1 MRGYGDSP
9 RATGARPDE
18 EDPVDESTPR
28 HQLLGATVHA
38 ELVDRGQTLA
48 TAESI
53 TGGALADLLTAA
65 PGASEVFLGGVVTYA
80 TELKVALL
88 GVGEDVVEQHGVVSA
103 PCAAAMAEGVRD
115 RAGSDWGLSTTGVA
129 GPATQEDKPVGLVY
143 VGVAGPEGTTTH
155 ELHLDGDRAQIR
167 TAACEEAAVALV
179 RALGVG
185 DPAAEDGAGGG

>member
-1 MRGYGDSP
+1 MD
-9 RATGARPDE
+9 D
-18 EDPVDESTPR
+18 STPR
-28 HQLLGATVHA
+28 PEVLGATVHA

-65 PGASEVFLGGVVTYA
+65 PGASEVFLGGVVSYA

-88 GVGEDVVEQHGVVSA
+88 GVREATVEEHGVVSA
-103 PCAAAMAEGVRD
+103 ECAAEMAAGVRE
-115 RAGSDWGLSTTGVA
+115 RAGTDWGLSTTGVA
-129 GPATQEDKPVGLVY
+129 GPSTQEGKPVGLVF
-143 VGVAGPEGTTTH
+143 VGVAGPDGTTTQ

-167 TAACEEAAVALV
+167 AAACEEAAVALV

-185 DPAAEDGAGGG
+185 VPDDHGGGEGR